1 MAKENILI
9 VDDEEDVLELVQ
21 FNLEKDGY
29 KTETAVSGEEALKK
43 AKAKRPDLI
52 ILDLM
57 LPGIDGLEVCKKLKS
72 DTKTEGIPV
81 IMLTAKSEEA
91 DIITGLELGAQDY
104 ITKPFSPKVLIAR
117 VRRILQK
124 SIVHDLK
131 KTPVKIHELIIDPA
145 RHEVLIKNK
154 PVELTFTEFSI
165 LYTLAKRPGL
175 VFTRYQIVDSIRGE
189 DYLVTDRA
197 IDVQI
202 VSLRKKLG
210 PCGKYIET
218 VRGIGYKFK
227 D

>member
-9 VDDEEDVLELVQ
+9 VDDEEDVLELVR

-29 KTETAVSGEEALKK
+29 KIYTAVSGEEALEK
-43 AKAKRPDLI
+43 ARAKLPDLI

-57 LPGIDGLEVCKKLKS
+57 LPGIDGLEVCKKLKN
-72 DTKTEGIPV
+72 DNKTQNIPV

-91 DIITGLELGAQDY
+91 DIVTGLEIGAQDY
-104 ITKPFSPKVLIAR
+104 ITKPFSPKVLVAR
-117 VRRILQK
+117 VKRNLQR
-124 SIVHDLK
+124 VTAHDLEK
-131 KTPVKIHELIIDPA
+131 SPVKIHELTIDPA

-154 PVELTFTEFSI
+154 PVELTFTEFNI

-175 VFTRYQIVDSIRGE
+175 VFTRYQIVDAIRGQ

-210 PCGKYIET
+210 SIGKYIET